1 MNVIEY
7 VTEEVERQGHDVTS
21 LDGIERVG
29 WMLNAWAWALN
40 RFSDDER
47 KLTVDDVTHLGTLVE
62 PGKNVSGIR
71 GCGVRVGSRICP
83 PPDEVLPR
91 MERLWKLQ
99 DEMTPIEF
107 YKALLEIHP
116 FVDGNGRSG
125 KIILNLKNR
134 TLLNPIFPPQDLFGY
149 PIRNP

>member
-1 MNVIEY
+1 M
-7 VTEEVERQGHDVTS
+7 
-21 LDGIERVG
+21 
-29 WMLNAWAWALN
+29 
-40 RFSDDER
+40 
-47 KLTVDDVTHLGTLVE
+47 LVE

-71 GCGVRVGSRICP
+71 GCGVRVGTRICP
-83 PPDEVLPR
+83 PPYEVLPR

-134 TLLNPIFPPQDLFGY
+134 TLLNPVFPPQDLFGY